1 MCTNIT
7 IINDNVLEHDEDFQ
21 ELLLPTPEDH
31 NIVLIPAIL
40 SVDVVTIIED
50 PNDSNCRE

>member
-21 ELLLPTPEDH
+21 ELLFPTPEDH